1 MIEFNKNNIGI
12 LGGTF
17 DPPHRGHL
25 KISKISI
32 KKFNLDLLIWAIT
45 KKNPFKKKSFFS
57 IKNRIEKSKKKTK
70 KITKIQSK
78 YYDQIINS
86 SNTIDLIKYLK
97 KKNKKSSLYL
107 IIGSDNLIDFH
118 KWKSCKLLVKMTNI
132 IVFSR
137 NGYDALARK
146 SAIFKMVEKKKI
158 ILVNNK
164 KINVSSSKIRKSYT
178 L

>member
-1 MIEFNKNNIGI
+1 M
-12 LGGTF
+12 
-17 DPPHRGHL
+17 
-25 KISKISI
+25 
-32 KKFNLDLLIWAIT
+32 
-45 KKNPFKKKSFFS
+45 
-57 IKNRIEKSKKKTK
+57 
-70 KITKIQSK
+70 
-78 YYDQIINS
+78 
-86 SNTIDLIKYLK
+86 IKYLK

-164 KINVSSSKIRKSYT
+164 KINVSSSKIRKSYA